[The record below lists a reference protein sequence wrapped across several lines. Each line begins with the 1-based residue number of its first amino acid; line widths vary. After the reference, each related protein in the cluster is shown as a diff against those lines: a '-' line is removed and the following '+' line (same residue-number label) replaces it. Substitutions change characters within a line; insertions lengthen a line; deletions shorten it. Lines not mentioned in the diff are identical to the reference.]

1 MNNFVLFQKVNI
13 DNDNQPPSQ
22 QQISAFEDY
31 FKNQIFVPKSS
42 LLSKDYNNQVGHL
55 NLHELL
61 NELSDQTLAYSIVI
75 NGHQIASH
83 GIMNN
88 DTVRLEKSYLISSD
102 IECDIVLQ
110 IRSDSVY
117 AYSTDIKMKAQIQ
130 NFVMASVVAFFSSMF
145 VIYYLLNRDK
155 KLKNQIEQL
164 DTKLRTIIQH
174 NNSIRLLREKEKA
187 YILKCYQ
194 YSKII
199 KGSHLQNLCGASL
212 DSNEYLPLPLCFD
225 EETQYGANK
234 LSLKNVITELKDYFD
249 GYVAYYSLQMTLEIT
264 YSSDEIIVPFD
275 EEIFSQ
281 IITSLFYNILYFN
294 KNLEK
299 LKHIRLSFK
308 DNTITFA
315 SDGFLLDHNLAI
327 RYSEKIFNDTGNL
340 YLLNLG
346 QVFSLIKKYKS
357 NYSVAVKDMETII
370 EIRLANTFEAINNID
385 VANNENKIINIH
397 KFQKGSLK

>member
-1 MNNFVLFQKVNI
+1 
-13 DNDNQPPSQ
+13 
-22 QQISAFEDY
+22 
-31 FKNQIFVPKSS
+31 
-42 LLSKDYNNQVGHL
+42 
-55 NLHELL
+55 
-61 NELSDQTLAYSIVI
+61 
-75 NGHQIASH
+75 
-83 GIMNN
+83 
-88 DTVRLEKSYLISSD
+88 
-102 IECDIVLQ
+102 
-110 IRSDSVY
+110 
-117 AYSTDIKMKAQIQ
+117 
-130 NFVMASVVAFFSSMF
+130 
-145 VIYYLLNRDK
+145 
-155 KLKNQIEQL
+155 
-164 DTKLRTIIQH
+164 
-174 NNSIRLLREKEKA
+174 
-187 YILKCYQ
+187 
-194 YSKII
+194 
-199 KGSHLQNLCGASL
+199 
-212 DSNEYLPLPLCFD
+212 LPLCFD